1 MGEMRNEYRIC
12 FGKTGR
18 DYSEDRDVKLE
29 SEVTLIS
36 DE

>member
-1 MGEMRNEYRIC
+1 MNKEFVLE
-12 FGKTGR
+12 KTGR
-18 DYSEDRDVKLE
+18 DYSEDTDVKLE